1 MIRKTVA
8 MISLIIM
15 MMSVSSFAE
24 VSQYEIKD
32 RFTPTGLY
40 MLYGNNMV
48 SETWPDRDG
57 RTDQGW
63 YVTWFQ
69 DRKILREV
77 AYDPDGKYRYY
88 AAPHKDG
95 TCGILKMEL
104 PDAAN
109 MADEKRYSN
118 LILYDWDC
126 LHRLPLERGPLYMGN
141 QTASHGKFTVHH
153 TPGKQKR

>member
-8 MISLIIM
+8 MISLVIM

-57 RTDQGW
+57 RTE
-63 YVTWFQ
+63 
-69 DRKILREV
+69 RSC
-77 AYDPDGKYRYY
+77 GKW
-88 AAPHKDG
+88 HM
-95 TCGILKMEL
+95 TLMENIGIML
-104 PDAAN
+104 P
-109 MADEKRYSN
+109 R
-118 LILYDWDC
+118 I
-126 LHRLPLERGPLYMGN
+126 R
-141 QTASHGKFTVHH
+141 TVLAVF
-153 TPGKQKR
+153 